1 MGMFM
6 PDDPHIDES
15 RRQTGFNRYRQLMG
29 TCFGRWWKVN
39 FLTLVGFAPLAAGV
53 FYAIGSSSVLL
64 LLPCSLIGGM
74 IAGPF
79 LAGMYDALLRGMR
92 DDPLPWKDAYA
103 RSWKQ
108 NWKGSLL
115 PGAVMGLLL
124 GIYAFFGTMLLWWAS
139 ASPSV
144 GTIVLSLTAIVL
156 VIMIGSLYWI
166 QLVLFRQKASIRLR
180 NCLLFCIRYFWR
192 VLGASV
198 LQAAYWLVILL
209 FAPWTLLLL
218 PVTGVWYILFL
229 SCFLMYG
236 DLDEAFHIEGEN
248 LSEEE

>member
-6 PDDPHIDES
+6 PDDPRLDES
-15 RRQTGFNRYRQLMG
+15 QRQTGFNRYRQLMG
-29 TCFGRWWKVN
+29 DRFGQWWKVN
-39 FLTLVGFAPLAAGV
+39 LLTLVGFAPLAAGI
-53 FYAIGSSSVLL
+53 FYAIGTSSVLV

-108 NWKGSLL
+108 NWKGSVL
-115 PGAVMGLLL
+115 PGAVLGLLL
-124 GIYAFFGTMLLWWAS
+124 GIYAFFGTMLLWWANT
-139 ASPSV
+139 SPSI
-144 GTIVLSLTAIVL
+144 GTVVLALTAVVL
-156 VIMIGSLYWI
+156 LIMVGSLYWI

-180 NCLLFCIRYFWR
+180 NCLLFCIQYFWQA
-192 VLGASV
+192 LGASV
-198 LQAAYWLVILL
+198 LQAAYWLVMLL

-236 DLDEAFHIEGEN
+236 KLDEAFHIEDQN
-248 LSEEE
+248 SSEEE